1 MQKSLATLSTVLL
14 LSTAVSKAD
23 DYILPPTDIDLVG
36 DMQYT
41 TALYEDTL
49 LDIARRF
56 DVGQNEI
63 VHANPNVDR
72 WLPGEN
78 TKVYLPKRYILP
90 DAPRNGL
97 VLNIG
102 ELRMFY
108 YPKTRRGTI
117 KQVTTYPI
125 SIGRMDWRTPL
136 GTTRIIAKTKDPAWR
151 PPKSIKAEHAAQ
163 GDPLPD
169 VVPAG
174 PDNPLG
180 QYAMRL
186 GLPGYLIHGTNKPLG
201 VGMRVS
207 HGCVRM
213 LPEDIEKLFPSIK
226 VGLPVYIINQPVKFG
241 WLADTFFVEA
251 HPQLEEEQLGEEDSI
266 QLALYQIE
274 KNHPQ
279 ALLNLDS
286 YALRIAIRQRT
297 GIPIAISRK
306 EYPGDD
312 RYLPPTPELDVF

>member
-1 MQKSLATLSTVLL
+1 
-14 LSTAVSKAD
+14 
-23 DYILPPTDIDLVG
+23 
-36 DMQYT
+36 MQYT

-90 DAPRNGL
+90 EAPRKGL
-97 VLNIG
+97 ILNIG

-108 YPKTRRGTI
+108 YPRARRGEI
-117 KQVTTYPI
+117 NQVTTHPI

-136 GTTRIIAKTKDPAWR
+136 GTTKIVAKTKNPAWR
-151 PPKSIKAEHAAQ
+151 PPESIKAEHAAQ

-180 QYAMRL
+180 LYAMRL

-213 LPEDIEKLFPSIK
+213 LPEDIEKLFPQIK
-226 VGLPVYIINQPVKFG
+226 VGLPVYIINQPVKYG

-251 HPQLEEEQLGEEDSI
+251 HPRLEEEQLGEDDSM

-286 YALRIAIRQRT
+286 YALRIALRQRR
-297 GIPIAISRK
+297 GIPIPISRR
-306 EYPGDD
+306 ENPEDD
-312 RYLPPTPELDVF
+312 RYMPPTVESEVF